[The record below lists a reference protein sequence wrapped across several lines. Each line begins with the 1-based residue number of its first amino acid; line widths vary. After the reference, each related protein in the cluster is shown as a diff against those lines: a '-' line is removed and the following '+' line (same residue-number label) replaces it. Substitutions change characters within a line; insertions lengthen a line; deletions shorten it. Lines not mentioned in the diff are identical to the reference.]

1 MNATINGQTCQ
12 SDRSYCTFGAQA
24 LLKLLAVFEPQID
37 GVIKSDDIEY
47 VHKTRVTSRRL
58 RAAMPLFKECFPT
71 KKNNQWLC
79 EIKKVTRLLGDARD
93 LDVQIVFV
101 EQYMDRLDSPAEKAG
116 VDLLLKAH
124 KKRRKSIQPTI
135 VCGLEELRATDVLG
149 DLGKFCE
156 KTITDPSNPA
166 FDPQKVLEKAHWHIS
181 FKLDDF
187 LALENWVHLENEV
200 LKHHEMRIHA
210 KKLRYTMESFAQL
223 YKNKLSEEIETIK
236 TFQDVLGEMHD
247 CDVWTQYIPK
257 FIQETNPKTKPEQK
271 KKAGNTKAQKPLLNF
286 LNYVKRKRKE
296 HYLEFVRLWDENKKK
311 DFFVQLRKTINAEFT
326 AKDQEKIKRV
336 LENPDVKIAVLS
348 DIHANLQALERV
360 IQDAEERGVDIFLN
374 AGDSIGFGP
383 CPNEVVE
390 LLCEK
395 NVLSILGNFDL
406 EVIAGKTKDKGE
418 KNVALKFARKELAKS
433 CEYYLSSLPRELKL
447 EIAGKKT
454 LVTHGSPE
462 SIEEHIHKDTSVKR
476 LKTLADAAKADL
488 IIVGH
493 SHEQFCKQANGASFV
508 NPGSV
513 GRPSDGNPQA
523 AYAVLSFN
531 PFKFELVRLDYEV
544 EAAMKAV
551 RKKGLPE
558 SFAQML
564 LRGVSL
570 DAIIQEDQAK
580 EDQMVQDCKATVQVC
595 MDISAKYWPDTEH
608 FQQVRKLALGLFDG
622 LVRLHHLGMRE
633 RCWLEC
639 AAVLHDVGLSKSRGS
654 HHKKSAQII
663 LNDTQLPF
671 SSQERRIVACIAR
684 YHRKGLPKQ
693 THYNLAALDRA
704 TIHKVKV
711 LSSLLRVADS
721 LDYSHQSTVEVLIIK
736 LGTKRITVE
745 CMFKTKSTLEE
756 QAFNKKKDLFEKVF
770 AKKMV
775 LIWKQ
780 PSKPLDT

>member
-1 MNATINGQTCQ
+1 MNATIKGQKSQ

-24 LLKLLAVFEPQID
+24 LLKLLAVFETQID
-37 GVIKSDDIEY
+37 GVIKSSDIEY

-58 RAAMPLFKECFPT
+58 RAAMPLFKECLPT
-71 KKNNQWLC
+71 KKNKQWLC
-79 EIKKVTRLLGDARD
+79 QIKKVTRLLGDARD

-101 EQYMDRLDSPAEKAG
+101 EQYMDKLDSPAEKAD

-135 VCGLEELRATDVLG
+135 VCGLKELKATDVLG
-149 DLGKFCE
+149 NLGKFCE
-156 KTITDPSNPA
+156 KTITEPSNPA

-187 LALENWVHLENEV
+187 LALENWVHIENEV

-223 YKNKLSEEIETIK
+223 YKNKLSEEIEKIK
-236 TFQDVLGEMHD
+236 TFQDILGEMHD

-257 FIQETNPKTKPEQK
+257 FIQETNAKIKLEQK
-271 KKAGNTKAQKPLLNF
+271 KTGNTKTENSLLNF
-286 LNYVKRKRKE
+286 LNYVKGKRKE
-296 HYLEFVRLWDENKKK
+296 HYLEFVRLWDENKNK

-326 AKDQEKIKRV
+326 AKDEEKIKRV

-348 DIHANLQALERV
+348 DVHGNLQALERV

-447 EIAGKKT
+447 ETADKKI

-462 SIEEHIHKDTSVKR
+462 SIEEHIYQDTPVKR
-476 LKTLADAAKADL
+476 LKTLAKTAKADL

-493 SHEQFCKQANGASFV
+493 SHEQFCTQVNGSSFV

-513 GRPSDGNPQA
+513 GRPSDGKPQA

-531 PFKFELVRLDYEV
+531 PFKFELVRLDYDV
-544 EAAMKAV
+544 EGAV
-551 RKKGLPE
+551 NAIRKKGLPE

-570 DAIIQEDQAK
+570 DAITKMDQAK
-580 EDQMVQDCKATVQVC
+580 ENQMVQDCKATVHVC
-595 MDISAKYWPDTEH
+595 QGISARYWPDSDH

-622 LVRLHHLGMRE
+622 LIKLHHLSMRE

-639 AAVLHDVGLSKSRGS
+639 AAVLHDIGLSKSRGS
-654 HHKKSAQII
+654 HHKKSAKLI

-671 SSQERRIVACIAR
+671 TSQERRIIASIAR
-684 YHRKGLPKQ
+684 YHRKGLPKP
-693 THYNLAALDRA
+693 THYNLATLDRA
-704 TIHKVKV
+704 TVHKVKI
-711 LSSLLRVADS
+711 LSSLLRIADS

-736 LGTKRITVE
+736 IGTKRITVE
-745 CMFKTKSTLEE
+745 CMFKTKSALEE

-775 LIWKQ
+775 LIWKR